1 MTRVVMVLTWRIFG
15 GRFLLVLASAVVGVV
30 VAEVG
35 LRVWTGLTLRSG
47 PGLEDGLE
55 RSAATSPNPD
65 ADTTSLRGLV
75 RASSSPDLVY

>member
-1 MTRVVMVLTWRIFG
+1 MARIVMVLKQRTLV
-15 GRFLLVLASAVVGVV
+15 GRLLLVLASALVGLVA
-30 VAEVG
+30 AEVG

-55 RSAATSPNPD
+55 RSAAASPDPD

-75 RASSSPDLVY
+75 GASSFAPWCP